1 MAFGS
6 MNHNGRQAPM
16 NEINVVPLVD
26 VMLVLLI
33 IFIITAP
40 LLTHSVKIDLPKAS
54 SEPNITQTERVELA
68 IREDG
73 SLFWN
78 GNPVVFEQLAQRFA
92 ATVAKAPE
100 SELHIRADKMAHY
113 EQVARVMST
122 AAKAGLTRI
131 GFITDPSEQ

>member
-78 GNPVVFEQLAQRFA
+78 GNAVVFEQLAQRFA